1 MAENE
6 IHVKKKKISDCC
18 LTQTNTKD
26 DLVKTTVLEP

>member
-6 IHVKKKKISDCC
+6 IHVKKKISDCC